1 MKYTCWIS
9 IGEAM
14 SHYYLKKYLLYFFKK
29 STCLRSSFIISCYKM
44 KYQYVVKIRPPK
56 KKKKKRIQTDAKRKE
71 KGFITFVAVQQK
83 EQESFFS

>member
-1 MKYTCWIS
+1 
-9 IGEAM
+9 
-14 SHYYLKKYLLYFFKK
+14 
-29 STCLRSSFIISCYKM
+29 M